1 MNKFWKCKCFYH
13 GYLPKKGELSMLPAF
28 NIFETSVIFFLKF
41 SSGIELRSIE
51 KYIPSSLKLDADQ
64 SNLKSGQQI

>member
-1 MNKFWKCKCFYH
+1 
-13 GYLPKKGELSMLPAF
+13 MLPAF